1 MAAFSIAALVSTH
14 PLVLVLGWGGTAYV
28 LWRELRD
35 TPGAAGTAR
44 LFGRAQGLSLLAL
57 AAALA
62 LGSVGADWH
71 RLALGCLV
79 VAVVLRHGLVPGQLW
94 VADLFQHGPLGASLY
109 FATPLV
115 GDVIVVR
122 LLFGPFRASSSF
134 AITAIGVAALVT
146 TLYAAAL
153 ATVQRRP
160 RRTLAYLWLSQSSLV
175 WVAAATGSI
184 VGWLGAVILGG
195 VSALASTGF
204 GVTLW
209 ALEARRGELDLDR
222 YHGGYESMPLLATGF
237 LFLGLGSI
245 GLPGTIGFLG
255 EELLGHALG
264 HNVGSLAVVLLASAL
279 NGITVLHVYF
289 RLFCGARDAAPQGQR
304 LRLRERLGIVA
315 LVFSMIAAS
324 LVPLA
329 LFH

>member
-1 MAAFSIAALVSTH
+1 
-14 PLVLVLGWGGTAYV
+14 
-28 LWRELRD
+28 
-35 TPGAAGTAR
+35 
-44 LFGRAQGLSLLAL
+44 
-57 AAALA
+57 
-62 LGSVGADWH
+62 
-71 RLALGCLV
+71 
-79 VAVVLRHGLVPGQLW
+79 
-94 VADLFQHGPLGASLY
+94 
-109 FATPLV
+109 
-115 GDVIVVR
+115 
-122 LLFGPFRASSSF
+122 
-134 AITAIGVAALVT
+134 
-146 TLYAAAL
+146 
-153 ATVQRRP
+153 
-160 RRTLAYLWLSQSSLV
+160 
-175 WVAAATGSI
+175 
-184 VGWLGAVILGG
+184 
-195 VSALASTGF
+195 
-204 GVTLW
+204 
-209 ALEARRGELDLDR
+209 
-222 YHGGYESMPLLATGF
+222 MPLLATGF